1 MIHKMNL
8 QHTPFEKIKEKTKT
22 IEMRLYDEKRSAI
35 AVGDSI
41 VFTDI
46 TNGEEILCLVTNL
59 YRYSNFVNLYEHH
72 SKLALGYTPNEPACA
87 SDMLQYY
94 SEEKIAQY
102 GVIGIEICVI

>member
-8 QHTPFEKIKEKTKT
+8 RHTPFEKIKGRTKT

-35 AVGDSI
+35 AIGDSI
-41 VFTDI
+41 VFADI
-46 TNGEEILCLVTNL
+46 STGEEIRCTVTNL
-59 YRYSNFVNLYEHH
+59 YRYSDFVNLYEHH
-72 SKLALGYTPNEPACA
+72 NKLALGYAPDERACA